1 MEAHQHDGQC
11 FTFGCFRIFPRARRL
26 LASGEPLEL
35 GSRAFDL
42 LLVLIE
48 GHGNVLSKDALMA
61 RVWPDRVVEENNLQ
75 SHISALRKAF
85 GPERELIRTVAGRG
99 YQFTGE
105 VGILSGGLDERAD
118 AETSAGEPPAA
129 LPLTNLPEPVSEL
142 IGRDDDLQ
150 KLVKLAA
157 SHRLVTLTGAGG
169 IGKTRLAL
177 ALARQR
183 LPQFAEGVWLADL
196 SPLTDPGLVPAT
208 VAAVLGLEF
217 DTGEISAQRV
227 VQELAERRLLL
238 VLDTCEHVIGAA
250 AAMAEALLHAGSDA
264 HIIVTSR
271 EPLRAEGEQIYP
283 VPPLAVPTQDA
294 GAADDL
300 QRYSAVRLFVER
312 LCAAEP
318 HFAPDR
324 RLATMIAAIC
334 RRLDGIPLAIE
345 LAAARAVALG
355 VEELAARL
363 DDRFQLLTGGRRTAV
378 PRHQSLQATHDW
390 SYELLTLSERAV
402 LRRLAVFR
410 GAFGLDA
417 IERLAAECGL
427 MHNLI
432 DDLANL
438 VAKSLISV
446 ELEGPLPRYRVSETI
461 RAYAREKLI
470 ESGEPAAIAG
480 SQPEHVRKEAKV
492 AWEHRPS
499 IERLSTRRAAPERYG
514 CRSLA
519 MPTLAGGPNS
529 DAA

>member
-1 MEAHQHDGQC
+1 M
-11 FTFGCFRIFPRARRL
+11 
-26 LASGEPLEL
+26 
-35 GSRAFDL
+35 
-42 LLVLIE
+42 
-48 GHGNVLSKDALMA
+48 
-61 RVWPDRVVEENNLQ
+61 
-75 SHISALRKAF
+75 
-85 GPERELIRTVAGRG
+85 
-99 YQFTGE
+99 
-105 VGILSGGLDERAD
+105 
-118 AETSAGEPPAA
+118 
-129 LPLTNLPEPVSEL
+129 
-142 IGRDDDLQ
+142 
-150 KLVKLAA
+150 
-157 SHRLVTLTGAGG
+157 
-169 IGKTRLAL
+169 
-177 ALARQR
+177 
-183 LPQFAEGVWLADL
+183 
-196 SPLTDPGLVPAT
+196 
-208 VAAVLGLEF
+208 
-217 DTGEISAQRV
+217 GEISAQRV

-470 ESGEPAAIAG
+470 ESGEPAPIAG

-499 IERLSTRRAAPERYG
+499 IERLSTRRVAPERYG